1 MVFACICLSVAGGE
15 GSFLECLQRR
25 SMLAMFCVKARSCGC
40 VWARVVL
47 SAAAEPCH
55 DVVAPTQCSN
65 DALDG
70 VKIVRVMLRLCLLR
84 VKSGLRDRKDIPDF
98 AV

>member
-47 SAAAEPCH
+47 SAAAAPWHGVVGPFRCSH
-55 DVVAPTQCSN
+55 DTM
-65 DALDG
+65 DG
-70 VKIVRVMLRLCLLR
+70 VESARHTLTV
-84 VKSGLRDRKDIPDF
+84 F
-98 AV
+98 APC